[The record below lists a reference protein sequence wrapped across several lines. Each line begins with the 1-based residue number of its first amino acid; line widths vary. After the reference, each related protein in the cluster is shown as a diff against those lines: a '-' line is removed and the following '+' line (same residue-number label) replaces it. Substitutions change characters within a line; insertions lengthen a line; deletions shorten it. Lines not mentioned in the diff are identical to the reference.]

1 MFYCLNSSSQKG
13 IIEGLDLCELMHL
26 ILILISLILLQ
37 YPARLSQNQV
47 VERILYIYAKLN
59 PGLGYV
65 QVRDLTVLLFLILHN
80 NNNNYY

>member
-13 IIEGLDLCELMHL
+13 IIEGLDLCKLMHL

-80 NNNNYY
+80 NYNNYY